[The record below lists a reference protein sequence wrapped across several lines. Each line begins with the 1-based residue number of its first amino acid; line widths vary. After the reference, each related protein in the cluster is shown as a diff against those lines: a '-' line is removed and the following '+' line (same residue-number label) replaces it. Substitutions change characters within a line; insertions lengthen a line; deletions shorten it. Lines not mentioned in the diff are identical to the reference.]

1 MLKSLNT
8 IIMAISKC
16 PKCGHTFFELKEAN
30 ISGSAYRMYF
40 VQCSSC
46 GAVVGVVPFTNTEYL
61 IRRLAEKLNIR
72 L

>member
-1 MLKSLNT
+1 
-8 IIMAISKC
+8 MAISKC
-16 PKCGHTFFELKEAN
+16 PKCDCTRFELKEAN

-46 GAVVGVVPFTNTEYL
+46 GAVVGLVPFNNTEFL
-61 IRRLAEKLNIR
+61 IRRLANKLKIE